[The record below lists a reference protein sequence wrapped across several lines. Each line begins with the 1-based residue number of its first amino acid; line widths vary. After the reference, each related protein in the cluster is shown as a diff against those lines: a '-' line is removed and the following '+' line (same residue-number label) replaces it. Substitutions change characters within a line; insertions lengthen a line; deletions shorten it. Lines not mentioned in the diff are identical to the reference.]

1 MDASLAVGLLFIV
14 LVVVLPFLLAVIT
27 GYEAP
32 ASFGESVQR
41 CVQGTLTGCIMMAGM
56 NFGRVGSNFDKWY
69 WEMLLVIPVMAG
81 LQLSIDYLAMR
92 RQAKRTTI

>member
-14 LVVVLPFLLAVIT
+14 LVVVLPFLLAVIS

-41 CVQGTLTGCIMMAGM
+41 CVQGTLTGCIMMAGL
-56 NFGRVGSNFDKWY
+56 NFGRVGADYDQWY